1 MNLNRCE
8 MGIMKKLL
16 MPLVFVAVVLCILLF
31 EQQHI
36 LLETSELTPF
46 YTTYIFTC
54 DVIFKVGGCLEYM
67 ALLLQSLFAEP
78 CLGAILLCF
87 VLMALAYVLKWSFRV
102 DGCFEPLCWIP
113 SMFFLLNYT
122 QLGYLVLELASSG
135 VAFVAPL
142 GTLFAVLLIG
152 VWMRIGT
159 FGRYVWVFLVV
170 SAGYYMIGVYSVL
183 AVGGVLLFSVV
194 NERSVRSWCLVVLLI
209 VLMFIVPHVLWN
221 MGLLEMRHDALFE
234 VGVPAFLRDGTESM
248 FYAPLICALSTVAI
262 VMLTCVLPRKTWMWW
277 VCMLLFLG
285 VSAYGWRRAGR
296 NEQLCSLL
304 TMKHAIEDGDY
315 ATVIEEARNYG
326 KEPTRLHV
334 LLTRLALTN
343 YGCMGDSLFY
353 FPDGN
358 APYESPRLRN
368 YMTMLGSGILFYHN
382 GVPNYSTR
390 WCMEGIV
397 NFGCCPTY
405 LKYMTKSALVN
416 GETKLAKKYL
426 NLLNNTLTHVPFAEK
441 YMPYVCDSTLVDK
454 DDEMRRVRLLMNYE
468 SILDNDGGSIEDFL
482 LYNMAFLNGGDESM
496 EEMLM
501 INALLQKKVQ
511 DFGRMVINYV
521 KKHENERLP
530 VHYQEGLVLVAH
542 QLGVLDRMSL
552 PIDSGMKERFGRFNK
567 VITEKGKTGT
577 AKYLLTNEFGRTYW
591 FYYYYGGMKSR
602 VRFDSNVQER

>member
-1 MNLNRCE
+1 
-8 MGIMKKLL
+8 
-16 MPLVFVAVVLCILLF
+16 
-31 EQQHI
+31 
-36 LLETSELTPF
+36 
-46 YTTYIFTC
+46 
-54 DVIFKVGGCLEYM
+54 
-67 ALLLQSLFAEP
+67 
-78 CLGAILLCF
+78 
-87 VLMALAYVLKWSFRV
+87 
-102 DGCFEPLCWIP
+102 
-113 SMFFLLNYT
+113 
-122 QLGYLVLELASSG
+122 
-135 VAFVAPL
+135 
-142 GTLFAVLLIG
+142 
-152 VWMRIGT
+152 
-159 FGRYVWVFLVV
+159 
-170 SAGYYMIGVYSVL
+170 
-183 AVGGVLLFSVV
+183 
-194 NERSVRSWCLVVLLI
+194 
-209 VLMFIVPHVLWN
+209 
-221 MGLLEMRHDALFE
+221 
-234 VGVPAFLRDGTESM
+234 
-248 FYAPLICALSTVAI
+248 
-262 VMLTCVLPRKTWMWW
+262 
-277 VCMLLFLG
+277 
-285 VSAYGWRRAGR
+285 
-296 NEQLCSLL
+296 
-304 TMKHAIEDGDY
+304 
-315 ATVIEEARNYG
+315 
-326 KEPTRLHV
+326 
-334 LLTRLALTN
+334 
-343 YGCMGDSLFY
+343 
-353 FPDGN
+353 
-358 APYESPRLRN
+358 
-368 YMTMLGSGILFYHN
+368 MTMLGSGILFYHN

-577 AKYLLTNEFGRTYW
+577 AKYLLANEFGRTYW